1 MFVLTGT
8 NSNPLGRVGGL
19 GGVWVFLGS
28 LPPLLI
34 IFGRGR
40 RWIGLCISVG
50 FSLKAK
56 IG

>member
-1 MFVLTGT
+1 M
-8 NSNPLGRVGGL
+8 GL
-19 GGVWVFLGS
+19 PPALS
-28 LPPLLI
+28 HPLLI